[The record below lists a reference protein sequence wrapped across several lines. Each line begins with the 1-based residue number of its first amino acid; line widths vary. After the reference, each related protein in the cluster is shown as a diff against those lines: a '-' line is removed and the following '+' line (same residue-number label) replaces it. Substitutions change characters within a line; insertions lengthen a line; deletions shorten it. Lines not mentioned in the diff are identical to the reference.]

1 MSEALRAFV
10 DELTT
15 MISEGT
21 PVERIVRRVR
31 AAVPTQSLPRLREH
45 LAITLAAVVTDT
57 ADTESFRQ
65 THPELEGLL
74 GLLLT
79 SGTKNLDQFAL
90 DQAQYARQLARVLLE
105 LYGSDPSRR

>member
-1 MSEALRAFV
+1 MSEAFRAFV

-15 MISEGT
+15 MISEGI
-21 PVERIVRRVR
+21 PVERIVGRVR
-31 AAVPTQSLPRLREH
+31 AAVPTESLPRLREH

-74 GLLLT
+74 GLLLP
-79 SGTKNLDQFAL
+79 SGTKNLDQFAR
-90 DQAQYARQLARVLLE
+90 DQAQYARHLARVLLE
-105 LYGSDPSRR
+105 LYGSDRSRR